1 MNDANTNK
9 SDAERS
15 VFRYWCDAMC
25 VWDTCGSE
33 EEFADPRLT
42 TDCGPQNLESDTKE
56 GDCDVVVN
64 DTLDESNES
73 DPSVEPVFIQ
83 RNATIQCQQIY

>member
-1 MNDANTNK
+1 
-9 SDAERS
+9 
-15 VFRYWCDAMC
+15 MC

-33 EEFADPRLT
+33 EEFAGPRLT
-42 TDCGPQNLESDTKE
+42 TDCGPQNLGSDTKE

-73 DPSVEPVFIQ
+73 DPSVEPVVIQ
-83 RNATIQCQQIY
+83 RNASWMHDDGRPSVTPIHCWG